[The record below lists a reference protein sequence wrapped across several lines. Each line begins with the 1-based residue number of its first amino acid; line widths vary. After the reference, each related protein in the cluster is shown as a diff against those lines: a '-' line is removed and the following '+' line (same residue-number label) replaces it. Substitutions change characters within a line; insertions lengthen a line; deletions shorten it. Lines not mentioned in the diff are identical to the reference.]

1 MSILIHTFIG
11 ESIINYFHEYVLY
24 KNALLVILNT
34 RFKKAIFNF
43 PDYPITE
50 APYGSLLWKPIT
62 ESYYGSPLRKLF
74 PSFLRRK
81 VPGWLNI

>member
-1 MSILIHTFIG
+1 MSILIHIFIG
-11 ESIINYFHEYVLY
+11 ESIINYFHEYLLY

-50 APYGSLLWKPIT
+50 AH
-62 ESYYGSPLRKLF
+62 YGSPLRN
-74 PSFLRRK
+74 P
-81 VPGWLNI
+81 ITEAH